1 MQPTLEQNCVHDV
14 PRAERIARLNDS
26 LRKTG
31 KGGHLVITR
40 GIHAMDGFS
49 APDLLRALAEYDDFD
64 PMNDPHGER
73 DLGSFD
79 YLGRELLWKIDYYDS
94 ELRFG
99 SDDAADPK
107 VTQRVLTVLLAEE
120 Y

>member
-1 MQPTLEQNCVHDV
+1 MSTAQANCVTEV
-14 PRAERIARLNDS
+14 PRAERIARLNDT

-31 KGGHLVITR
+31 KGGQLVITR
-40 GIHAMDGFS
+40 GIHDLDGFS
-49 APDLLRALAEYDDFD
+49 APDLLKALSDYDDFD
-64 PMNDPHGER
+64 AFNDPHGER

-79 YLGRELLWKIDYYDS
+79 YLGREVMWKIDYYDP

-99 SDDAADPK
+99 SDDPADPDA
-107 VTQRVLTVLLAEE
+107 TQRVLTVLLAEE